1 MHRDL
6 KIVGILSVALALSF
20 SSAIST
26 ILSGI
31 GQAFSHASASQ
42 VQGVY
47 SIISLGAI
55 PVILLGGVIA
65 TKVNKK
71 AIGIF
76 ALFMILAGGITGYI
90 GFQHLSVLY
99 VSSIL
104 IGGGI
109 NLGQTILFSIISE
122 EYDGHDK
129 AFWGGVGGAAFSVSG
144 VFYALASGVIA
155 DNYGWHYAYLL
166 SLITVLWITIA
177 LFCLP
182 KRHVAA
188 YASDSSG
195 NSVKFSVSGRFMFYV
210 FLGALFMLAYNAYN
224 TNVSSLV
231 SERNFGGASEASLA
245 VSFSVLAGIPAGLLC
260 GWLFNRVHNHFMSVA
275 VAFLACGLLVTAI
288 SNNLFVLCIGSFLVG
303 VGNGFR
309 IPGNTVVISGMFHTK
324 YNALGIGIYNAVGC
338 ISGFLAPY
346 ILNGL
351 AAFASS
357 LPESCLLWSSLF
369 AAIAVAGH
377 IFDGC
382 ALASNKQK
390 QK

>member
-6 KIVGILSVALALSF
+6 KIAGILAVALALSF

-31 GQAFSHASASQ
+31 GQAFSDASASQ

-65 TKVNKK
+65 TKINKK
-71 AIGIF
+71 AIALF
-76 ALFMILAGGITGYI
+76 ALFMILAGGITGYL
-90 GFQHLSVLY
+90 GFQYLSVLY
-99 VSSIL
+99 VSSML

-109 NLGQTILFSIISE
+109 NLGQTMLFSIISE

-129 AFWGGVGGAAFSVSG
+129 AFWGGIGGAAFSVSG
-144 VFYALASGVIA
+144 VFYALLSGTVA
-155 DNYGWHYAYLL
+155 DHYGWHYAYLL
-166 SLITVLWITIA
+166 SLVTVLWIA
-177 LFCLP
+177 LAAFFLP
-182 KRHVAA
+182 RRKVIIHAD
-188 YASDSSG
+188 DSGS
-195 NSVKFSVSGRFMFYV
+195 NVRFSISFRFIFYV
-210 FLGALFMLAYNAYN
+210 ILGALFMLAYNAYN
-224 TNVSSLV
+224 TNVASLV
-231 SERNFGGASEASLA
+231 TERNLGGASEASLA
-245 VSFSVLAGIPAGLLC
+245 VSFSVFAGIPAGLLC

-275 VAFLACGLLVTAI
+275 VAFLAGGLLITAV
-288 SNNLFVLCIGSFLVG
+288 SNSLVILCIGSFFVG

-309 IPGNTVVISGMFHTK
+309 IPGNTVVISSMFYTK

-346 ILNGL
+346 ILNCL
-351 AAFASS
+351 ADSSES

-382 ALASNKQK
+382 VLAPNKK
-390 QK
+390 GGY